1 MKTIFAVTIALSLG
15 AIVATSTEA
24 QLLNTSNKKQTSDP
38 YFSTPAQTAAEP
50 NSNTKARQNARTSDQ
65 TEIWKSLSRKTKK
78 PVQRV
83 DFSQLQVN
91 PAVKADLVK
100 TASAWQAP
108 KTKSTR
114 ATTQPNR
121 GNSVTIDF
129 AAQATSRTT
138 SQVNSQATHQA
149 HLKGQRKPLD
159 PFKPA
164 TGTGTGGQTFSSLV
178 PLQVAKIKPK
188 QTAANPTSAP
198 DTSAGG
204 ARKSKLL
211 SPLPKSIALSKQPKQ
226 LGSTPIAKPLKP
238 AAQSTSDFQTS
249 ESAVK
254 QATYQEPLGGSF
266 VPGQNIKKIRSKIKQ
281 LSAPSNVQ
289 SNTQS
294 QFDGGYR
301 VADSSN
307 AFNSYQG
314 QTLPGETI
322 IVDPPTAFSSQA
334 VTGESFEPSR
344 VVAIV
349 GGEPIFV
356 GDMLFEVNQL
366 LEKYMKGAPEAAKV
380 QQRGNLIKRLLPKY
394 VDQKML
400 FISTTNQ
407 LPDGADIEDIIT
419 QAEKTFNEKAL
430 PDMMKKSGITST
442 AQFDGN
448 LRAQGSSIRQMRR
461 SWAKDQVSRFLL
473 ADRVQVSQDVTHR
486 ELLDEYRDTYDS
498 YAHTAKCRWEKIEIK
513 FSKAGGRFP
522 AKDKMDEIY
531 QRLVHGGNFQAVA
544 RKESHGFKASKGGQH
559 DWTNR
564 GSLVSKKVDE
574 AIFTLPQGRLSEII
588 ETKDSFL
595 VVRVVERI
603 DAHHTPFEEAQAEIK
618 EKIVEARQNKEFKKY
633 LAKIRKEIPVEY
645 PEG

>member
-1 MKTIFAVTIALSLG
+1 MKIIFAVTITLSLG
-15 AIVATSTEA
+15 AIFATSTEA
-24 QLLNTSNKKQTSDP
+24 QLPNPSNKKQTSDP

-50 NSNTKARQNARTSDQ
+50 NSNMKARQNARTNDQ
-65 TEIWKSLSRKTKK
+65 PEIWKSLSRKTKK

-108 KTKSTR
+108 KTKSTS
-114 ATTQPNR
+114 ATAQPNR

-129 AAQATSRTT
+129 AAQAT

-149 HLKGQRKPLD
+149 HLKGQRKPLA

-164 TGTGTGGQTFSSLV
+164 SGTGGQTFSRLV
-178 PLQVAKIKPK
+178 PLQVAKIEPR
-188 QTAANPTSAP
+188 QTAATPTSAP
-198 DTSAGG
+198 DTSTGG
-204 ARKSKLL
+204 ARKSNLL
-211 SPLPKSIALSKQPKQ
+211 SPLPKSVAPKSVALSEQPKQ
-226 LGSTPIAKPLKP
+226 LGATPIAKPLKP

-266 VPGQNIKKIRSKIKQ
+266 VPGQNIKKIRRKIKQ
-281 LSAPSNVQ
+281 IGAPSNVQ

-322 IVDPPTAFSSQA
+322 IVDPPAAFSSQA

-407 LPDGADIEDIIT
+407 LPDGANIEDIIT

-461 SWAKDQVSRFLL
+461 SWAKDQVSRFFL
-473 ADRVQVSQDVTHR
+473 ADTVQVSQDVTHR
-486 ELLDEYRDTYDS
+486 ELLDEYRDAYDS

-513 FSKAGGRFP
+513 FSKAGGRFA

-544 RKESHGFKASKGGQH
+544 KKESHGFKASKGGQH

-618 EKIVEARQNKEFKKY
+618 EKIVEARRDKEFKKY
-633 LAKIRKEIPVEY
+633 LAKLRKEIPVEY